1 MQGNYVNLGKVK
13 YVADMIRKKT
23 FSTFFLYLLVL
34 IVLHAQNN
42 NTQSEINQLLKDPAF
57 KHASVGI
64 SVIDVATGKTI
75 AAYNAD
81 QSLIP
86 ASILKVVTTSTAAA
100 VLGNG
105 YKFKT
110 ELQYSGDI
118 DNQGNLKGNLYIKGY
133 GDPTFGS
140 PLMEEAKSMEVVLNT
155 FINSILRKNILCVEG
170 YVIGD
175 ASWFGSE
182 VNAPDWPWIDLG
194 NYYAAGVWGLNIHEN
209 LYYLHF
215 LQNPEFKAAPRIMNI
230 EPAVENLVF
239 YNEVRSAK
247 KGSGDNAYIYGAP
260 YSYERYVRGTIPVGT
275 GEFTIK
281 GSLPDPPLFAAQ
293 QLKKLLADIN
303 IPVSKGATTDR
314 LLQISVDQNRKT
326 LFTLYSPELKT
337 IIQRTNIESVNL
349 YCETLLKTLG
359 KRKTG
364 EAPEAIKGIE
374 VIEDYWTERGLSFD
388 GVNMVDGS
396 GLSRTNLVTAGF
408 MAHLL
413 RKISLNTKINKT
425 IYDSLPVA
433 GKSGG
438 LKYYLRGTEAEGK
451 ISAKTGTLENVRSFA
466 GYATNK
472 QGKKLAFCIIVNNH
486 NCSGSALRKKLAPL
500 MQAMCR

>member
-1 MQGNYVNLGKVK
+1 LGIAKTVVN
-13 YVADMIRKKT
+13 MIQKKT
-23 FSTFFLYLLVL
+23 FSGL
-34 IVLHAQNN
+34 IVWLCLTPLLFSQNSAIQN
-42 NTQSEINQLLKDPAF
+42 HINKLLKDPALR
-57 KHASVGI
+57 HASFGI
-64 SVIDVATGKTI
+64 SIMDVETGKTI
-75 AAYNAD
+75 ASHND
-81 QSLIP
+81 NQSLIP

-100 VLGNG
+100 VLGND

-110 ELQYSGDI
+110 ELQYSGEI
-118 DNQGNLKGNLYIKGY
+118 DKQGNLKGNLYIKGY

-140 PLMEEAKSMEVVLNT
+140 PLMEAAKPMDEVLNT
-155 FINSILRKNILCVEG
+155 FVASILNKNILCVEG

-215 LQNPEFKAAPRIMNI
+215 LQNPQLKAAPRIMNI

-239 YNEVRSAK
+239 YNEVKSAK

-281 GSLPDPPLFAAQ
+281 GSLPDPPLFAAKH
-293 QLKKLLADIN
+293 LKNLLADIN
-303 IPVSKGATTDR
+303 VPVSKGATTDR
-314 LLQISVDQNRKT
+314 LLQTPMDKDRKT
-326 LFTLYSPELKT
+326 LFTYYSPELKT
-337 IIQRTNIESVNL
+337 IIKRTNIKSVNL
-349 YCETLLKTLG
+349 YCETFLKTLG

-364 EAPEAIKGIE
+364 EGSETQKGLQ

-388 GVNMVDGS
+388 GVNQVDGS
-396 GLSRTNLVTAGF
+396 GLSRTNLVTAKF
-408 MAHLL
+408 MAALL
-413 RKISLNTKINKT
+413 RKTHLNSGINST
-425 IYDSLPVA
+425 IYESLPVA

-438 LKYYLRGTEAEGK
+438 IKYYLRGTIAEGRLR
-451 ISAKTGTLENVRSFA
+451 AKTGTLENVRSFA

-500 MQAMCR
+500 MQAMCQ